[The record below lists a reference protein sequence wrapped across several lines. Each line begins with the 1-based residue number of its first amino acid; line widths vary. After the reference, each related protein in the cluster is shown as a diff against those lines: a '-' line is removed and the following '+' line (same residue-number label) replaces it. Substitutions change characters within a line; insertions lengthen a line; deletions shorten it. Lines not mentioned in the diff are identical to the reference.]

1 MSLLC
6 DTNIDLTSKRVIL
19 FSYGSGLAASMFSI
33 RVRAG
38 YEVIRKISDFNG
50 RLNNR
55 IKKSPEEYNECL
67 QKRED
72 KYTKNLSVNPEA
84 PIEELLPGTYY
95 LEEVDDKWRRNYQR
109 KTPIATSSVERDITI
124 PTISIKKSKLFAL
137 SKI

>member
-1 MSLLC
+1 
-6 DTNIDLTSKRVIL
+6 
-19 FSYGSGLAASMFSI
+19 MFSI
-33 RVRAG
+33 KVRSG
-38 YEVIRKISDFNG
+38 YEVIKEVSDFKG

-55 IKKSPEEYNECL
+55 IKKSPEAYDLCL

-72 KYTKNLSVNPEA
+72 KYTKNLSHIPEG

-95 LEEVDDKWRRNYQR
+95 LEEIDDKWRRKYQR
-109 KTPIATSSVERDITI
+109 KPPLAATPLERDITI